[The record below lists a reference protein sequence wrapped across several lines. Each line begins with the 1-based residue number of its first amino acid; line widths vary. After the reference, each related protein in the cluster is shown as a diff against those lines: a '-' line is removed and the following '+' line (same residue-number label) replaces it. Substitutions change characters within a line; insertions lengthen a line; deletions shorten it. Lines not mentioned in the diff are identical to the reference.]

1 MRNKLLSASLLV
13 LLSAC
18 ISVGPD
24 YRKPAPVLPSQWYAA
39 QSGSARGSLAG
50 WWQLFDDP
58 ALTHLIDL
66 ALASSPDLRT
76 AQAKL
81 REARARTGV
90 AESARYPAVTNSI
103 SAKRSESA
111 DKGVATDSYS
121 IGFDASWEVDI
132 FGGTRRSV
140 EAAQATQ
147 EAAAESLLDAQVTL
161 AAEVARTYLDLR
173 TQQTRLQIARDN
185 LLSQADTT
193 QLTRWRAQAGLVTE
207 LDVAQAS
214 STLEQS
220 RARIPTLESAV
231 EVDINKLAVLAGLP
245 RSEVEAR
252 VGVAARLPITPTE
265 LGVTI
270 PADTLRQ
277 RPDVRAAERRLA
289 AQTASIGVATAAQ
302 YPSFKLSG
310 NVGLAALST
319 DLLLRPEAASS
330 SLLAGLTT
338 PIFDAGRIRQNIAIQ
353 NALQEQSLIAYE
365 KTVAQAL
372 ADVENALVALAKSR
386 ERLQSLVIAT
396 DSARLAAQIA
406 QQRYAAGLID
416 YGVLQD
422 TQRSL
427 LSVEDSRASAEGEQ
441 AAALVQLYKSLG
453 GGFGEPAISS
463 LNSGAD
469 KP

>member
-1 MRNKLLSASLLV
+1 
-13 LLSAC
+13 
-18 ISVGPD
+18 
-24 YRKPAPVLPSQWYAA
+24 
-39 QSGSARGSLAG
+39 
-50 WWQLFDDP
+50 
-58 ALTHLIDL
+58 
-66 ALASSPDLRT
+66 
-76 AQAKL
+76 
-81 REARARTGV
+81 
-90 AESARYPAVTNSI
+90 
-103 SAKRSESA
+103 
-111 DKGVATDSYS
+111 
-121 IGFDASWEVDI
+121 
-132 FGGTRRSV
+132 
-140 EAAQATQ
+140 
-147 EAAAESLLDAQVTL
+147 
-161 AAEVARTYLDLR
+161 
-173 TQQTRLQIARDN
+173 
-185 LLSQADTT
+185 
-193 QLTRWRAQAGLVTE
+193 
-207 LDVAQAS
+207 
-214 STLEQS
+214 
-220 RARIPTLESAV
+220 
-231 EVDINKLAVLAGLP
+231 
-245 RSEVEAR
+245 
-252 VGVAARLPITPTE
+252 
-265 LGVTI
+265 VTI

-277 RPDVRAAERRLA
+277 RPDVRVAERRLA

-338 PIFDAGRIRQNIAIQ
+338 PIFDAGRIRQNIAIL